1 MEHFAE
7 TEFFPALEKAIRLV
21 DGIYNPKLPS
31 QSSIPA
37 HTWETFLQV
46 LGTALGPEWEIAP
59 VVAGNPGRAAAQRN
73 GRGLPITFK
82 HSHETRDG
90 QAVIRLIFDEVTIQ

>member
-21 DGIYNPKLPS
+21 DGIYNPKLYN

-37 HTWETFLQV
+37 HTWGTFLKA
-46 LGTALGPEWEIAP
+46 LTTALGSEWEVTP
-59 VVAGNPGRAAAQRN
+59 SDPGNPDRACAQRT
-73 GRGLPITFK
+73 GRPLPIMFK
-82 HSHETRDG
+82 HPRENKDG
-90 QAVIRLIFDEVTIQ
+90 QEVIRLIFDEAGIQ